1 MNFRLNIFLYLFVLL
16 LVSCVASKPK
26 VDNTPL
32 ISTTPTPTAAPDLSE
47 ALPVSSTTKSFSS
60 LPKNEL
66 IDGFYYYDDRPA
78 DAAVVEAAP
87 INKLRIRVAV
97 QGDKACYLGTGL
109 RGTDFEIESL
119 VREQDGVWKG
129 TNSNRY
135 FTMPTLTSMVVYATD
150 TDKNA
155 EYVNKSIKTS
165 DIRDAIAQYAARS
178 IKTDNIVR
186 LTLPRNVK
194 AVYRDIC
201 LKFQPIYFRGK
212 LVKNENQSDIA
223 KIEASLDGVPTVVPP
238 VESTPTPTPTPTP
251 TQTSTPI
258 IRPKTLRP

>member
-1 MNFRLNIFLYLFVLL
+1 MNYRLNIFLYLLVLS
-16 LVSCVASKPK
+16 LVSCVENKAK

-32 ISTTPTPTAAPDLSE
+32 ISATPTPTVALDLSE
-47 ALPVSSTTKSFSS
+47 ALPVSSATKSFSS

-66 IDGFYYYDDRPA
+66 INGFYYYDDRPT
-78 DAAVVEAAP
+78 DAAVVETAP

-97 QGDKACYLGTGL
+97 QGDKACHLGTGL

-119 VREQDGVWKG
+119 VREQDGVWRG
-129 TNSNRY
+129 TNTNRY
-135 FTMPTLTSMVVYATD
+135 FTMPTLNSMVVYATD

-155 EYVNKSIKTS
+155 EYVNKTIKTS
-165 DIRDAIAQYAARS
+165 DIRDAIAQYAARG

-186 LTLPRNVK
+186 LTLPRNVE

-212 LVKNENQSDIA
+212 LVKNENQFDIA
-223 KIEASLDGVPTVVPP
+223 KIEASLDGLPVVVPT
-238 VESTPTPTPTPTP
+238 VESTPASTPIP
-251 TQTSTPI
+251 TQTSSPT
-258 IRPKTLRP
+258 IRPKMVR